1 MTKIRWRYTMAFEVK
16 IIKDS
21 VSREGKNL
29 TTMQLK
35 YPRFIHAEFMTHRE
49 FSRNASSSRAIPV
62 AKMIEMV
69 RTDPAMPIHWGANQP
84 GMQADNQLTGEGLAG
99 TVSAWGWAA
108 NYAADQAEYMSKLG
122 AHKQVANRILE
133 PFQWISVV
141 MSSTQWANFYGLRC
155 HADAQPEIK
164 LLAEMMREAQY
175 KSVPT
180 PLGEGE
186 WHLPYVCEDDWDKA
200 NDYCRVGRITRDM
213 PSYSEMLEIL
223 KKVSAARCA
232 RVSYLTHDGKPT
244 SITEDLALFDRLAG
258 SQPLHASPLEHQA
271 TPDSFDAIDGWKAK
285 QLHGNFVG
293 WIQHRKLLP
302 GEYIG

>member
-1 MTKIRWRYTMAFEVK
+1 MAFEVK

-141 MSSTQWANFYGLRC
+141 MSSTQWNNFYGLRC

-180 PLGEGE
+180 PLVEGE
-186 WHLPYVCEDDWDKA
+186 WHLPYVREDDWDKA

-213 PSYSEMLEIL
+213 PSYSEMREIL

-244 SITEDLALFDRLAG
+244 SIAEDLALFDRLAG

-271 TPDSFDAIDGWKAK
+271 TPDSFGAMGGWNAK

-293 WIQHRKLLP
+293 WIQHRKLLS
-302 GEYIG
+302 GEYIR